1 MLCSCGNVSTKE
13 PDANVVDKQEL
24 TSTEPDDALYN
35 VLTVSNEAVQENFKG
50 FGGLYYAYNY
60 IPEDEKFGDERK
72 YTDEMQKIELE
83 RLVET
88 GSTIVRT
95 QYSPAW
101 AYNLETNKWDFETD
115 YMKGFYE
122 YLDDM
127 KECGFDVAL
136 NMDWSTTYI
145 RSEKGYN
152 NYGYNPFY
160 ILGKGDAKKCDAL
173 YFQWIVD
180 SLQEL
185 YARGYDNIK
194 YIFAFTEP
202 MNYNTMKEFD
212 AAYESWRMY
221 TVGIH
226 KALQTAGLRERVKIV
241 GPNTADYYISLA
253 EKEGITRWESIER
266 IAEDSEVIEAIDILS
281 HHTYIRTEQETIN
294 YLEWYE
300 FLERCVE
307 IADSIGKPFWLDEGE
322 WEYNAMP
329 ETERTEYI
337 SNGYYATQ
345 LAVKMVAAMNT
356 SVQGVI
362 RWTLTD
368 QYWPNLA
375 QTSDDGWLN
384 GCHLHGFLPNMLDST
399 IPRLSYYSYSLIA
412 KYSVCDEG
420 DSVIYPLKQ
429 KRGVYGTCVKL
440 ADGNITY
447 IVVNAN
453 AGPMDIKIKSENGL
467 SDGKT
472 LYRRVFERDN
482 TVATTQARIPGIDT
496 EYQNVGNY
504 ITDVIQGGSVY
515 VYTTIK

>member
-60 IPEDEKFGDERK
+60 IPEDEKFGDDRK

-266 IAEDSEVIEAIDILS
+266 IAEDPEVIEAIDILS

-294 YLEWYE
+294 YLEWTE

-307 IADSIGKPFWLDEGE
+307 IADSIEKPFWLDEGE
-322 WEYNAMP
+322 WMYNAMP
-329 ETERTEYI
+329 ETERVEYI

-368 QYWPNLA
+368 QYWPNLT